1 MPISDALAGGV
12 GMNTTAYSLLQN
24 IASKSN
30 KHGKKRTQ
38 QQTDDESSSSS
49 SSSKKEKTTPKGWM
63 KLDKLHPNRY
73 CNRRLFG
80 QGDLVSQV
88 HNQVPIIGE
97 QSQYGNPTVPEF
109 HQGGPRRLGGSEPG
123 AEKLNFFPQPSI
135 YNLIK
140 TTQILRTPPVNVT
153 VPAFDETI
161 TIVIAQQPGI
171 FIDANELILEA
182 ELQMYY
188 RDVPW
193 ETTRT
198 GLSHEYR
205 KCISPVNNV
214 LASLFKSLTVSA
226 NNQAIITY
234 DYSTMDYFETVFQ
247 STLPVYQNG
256 DLAVKGFYNETVG
269 ELRQWDGLTGA
280 TAAID
285 LPVNTAN
292 PARQSLLRMF
302 YSGQKVKLRTKL
314 KVPITQSLDRAPLN
328 SANRLTCQ
336 FQRNPNTYYLLSGPN
351 NAAATAP
358 MKTDIATKA
367 ADCKIRINKLE
378 IKATMLEYERPILE
392 KYVNTYTDKMPD
404 TYLFTYH
411 QIQYH
416 TYQPGNLYY
425 QIAVP
430 TDTVPDRMSFAF
442 VDKEARLGKITKNP
456 FVLYRLPKG
465 TKWRI
470 TVNSGSQQYEPFTE
484 TYDQYCQMRDAMN
497 KDTDQPLIQLHNYE
511 YNDTGELS
519 DCQYNLYCDTL
530 TMTQKNA
537 DGSIAQDV
545 RQAAV
550 DIAIE
555 LPNGKRL
562 PINTEVM
569 INKYDIRKLAIQNEG
584 VIIKN
589 YNG

>member
-12 GMNTTAYSLLQN
+12 GLNTTAKSLLQN

-30 KHGKKRTQ
+30 KHGSKKRTHQ
-38 QQTDDESSSSS
+38 KHSDDESSSSS
-49 SSSKKEKTTPKGWM
+49 SNKEKASSTKWM
-63 KLDKLHPNRY
+63 KLDKLDPNRY
-73 CNRRLFG
+73 YNRRLFG
-80 QGDLVSQV
+80 RGDLVSQV
-88 HNQVPIIGE
+88 QNQVSIIGE

-109 HQGGPRRLGGSEPG
+109 HQGGPRRLGGSQPG
-123 AEKLNFFPQPSI
+123 GEKLNFFPQTSI
-135 YNLIK
+135 YHLIK

-171 FIDANELILEA
+171 FIDANEFVLEA

-193 ETTRT
+193 ETAGT
-198 GLSHEYR
+198 GFSHAYR

-214 LASLFKSLTVSA
+214 LASLFKSVTVSA
-226 NNQAIITY
+226 NNQPLITY
-234 DYSTMDYFETVFQ
+234 DYATMDYFETVFQ
-247 STLPVYQNG
+247 SSLPAYQNG
-256 DLAVKGFYNETVG
+256 DLSVKGFFKESAGFLT
-269 ELRQWDGLTGA
+269 RWDGLTEA
-280 TAAID
+280 SAAAD
-285 LPVNTAN
+285 LPVCTAN

-314 KVPITQSLDRAPLN
+314 KFPITQSLDRAPLN
-328 SANRLTCQ
+328 SANRLTFQ

-351 NAAATAP
+351 QGGAVAP
-358 MKTDIATKA
+358 MPQDLATRA
-367 ADCKIRINKLE
+367 ADCKLRINKFE
-378 IKATMLEYERPILE
+378 IKTTMLEYERTVLE
-392 KYVNTYTDKMPD
+392 KYVNTYT
-404 TYLFTYH
+404 
-411 QIQYH
+411 
-416 TYQPGNLYY
+416 
-425 QIAVP
+425 
-430 TDTVPDRMSFAF
+430 
-442 VDKEARLGKITKNP
+442 EARLGHITKNP
-456 FVLYRLPKG
+456 FILYRLPKD

-470 TVNSGSQQYEPFTE
+470 TVNSGSRQYEPFTD

-497 KDTDQPLIQLHNYE
+497 KDTDEPLIKLHDYE
-511 YNDTGELS
+511 FNDNTTTS

-530 TMTQKNA
+530 TLTQKNA

-555 LPNGKRL
+555 LPNGKHL
-562 PINTEVM
+562 PNNTEVM

>member
-12 GMNTTAYSLLQN
+12 GVNTTAYSLLQN

-30 KHGKKRTQ
+30 KHSSRKRPQ
-38 QQTDDESSSSS
+38 KQSDDESSFSSCN
-49 SSSKKEKTTPKGWM
+49 KEKTSHKWM
-63 KLDKLHPNRY
+63 KLDKLDPDRY
-73 CNRRLFG
+73 YNRRLFG
-80 QGDLVSQV
+80 RGDLVSQV

-109 HQGGPRRLGGSEPG
+109 HQGGPRRLGGSQPG
-123 AEKLNFFPQPSI
+123 AEQLNFFPQPSI
-135 YNLIK
+135 YHLIK

-153 VPAFDETI
+153 VPGFDETI

-171 FIDANELILEA
+171 FIDANEFVLEA

-193 ETTRT
+193 ETVGT
-198 GLSHEYR
+198 GLSHAYR

-214 LASLFKSLTVSA
+214 LASLFKSVTVSA
-226 NNQAIITY
+226 NNQALITY
-234 DYSTMDYFETVFQ
+234 DYATMDYFETVFQ
-247 STLPVYQNG
+247 SSLPAYQNG
-256 DLAVKGFYNETVG
+256 DLSVKGFFKESAGFLT
-269 ELRQWDGLTGA
+269 RWDGLTEA
-280 TAAID
+280 SAAAD
-285 LPVNTAN
+285 LPVCTAN

-302 YSGQKVKLRTKL
+302 YSGQNVKLRTKL
-314 KVPITQSLDRAPLN
+314 KFPITQSLDRAPLN
-328 SANRLTCQ
+328 SANRLTFQ
-336 FQRNPNTYYLLSGPN
+336 FQRNPNTFYLLSGPN
-351 NAAATAP
+351 QGGAVAP
-358 MKTDIATKA
+358 MPQDLATRA
-367 ADCKIRINKLE
+367 ADCKIRINKFE
-378 IKATMLEYERPILE
+378 IKTTMLEYERPVLE
-392 KYVNTYTDKMPD
+392 KYVNTYTDQLPD

-425 QIAVP
+425 QINVP
-430 TDTVPDRMSFAF
+430 SDTVPDRLTFAF
-442 VDKEARLGKITKNP
+442 VDKEARLGHITKNP
-456 FVLYRLPKG
+456 FILYRLPKD

-470 TVNSGSQQYEPFTE
+470 TVNSGSRQYDPFTD

-497 KDTDQPLIQLHNYE
+497 KDTDQPLIQLHDYE
-511 YNDTGELS
+511 FNDNTATS

-555 LPNGKRL
+555 LPNGKHL
-562 PINTEVM
+562 PTNTEVM

>member
-1 MPISDALAGGV
+1 MLISDALAGGV
-12 GMNTTAYSLLQN
+12 GLNTTAKSLLQN

-49 SSSKKEKTTPKGWM
+49 SSSSSKKERWM
-63 KLDKLHPNRY
+63 KLDKLDPDRY
-73 CNRRLFG
+73 YDRRLFG
-80 QGDLVSQV
+80 RGDLVSQV

-97 QSQYGNPTVPEF
+97 QSQYGNPTIPEF
-109 HQGGPRRLGGSEPG
+109 HQGGPRRLGGSQPG

-135 YNLIK
+135 YHLVK

-153 VPAFDETI
+153 VPAFDEAI

-193 ETTRT
+193 ETTGT

-214 LASLFKSLTVSA
+214 LPSLFKSLTVSA

-256 DLAVKGFYNETVG
+256 DLAVKGFYKETAG
-269 ELRQWDGLTGA
+269 ELRQWNGLTGA

-314 KVPITQSLDRAPLN
+314 KFPITQSLDRAPLN
-328 SANRLTCQ
+328 SANRLTFQ
-336 FQRNPNTYYLLSGPN
+336 FQLTFYYLLSGPN
-351 NAAATAP
+351 DAAATAP
-358 MKTDIATKA
+358 MKQTLLPKQPTVKFASTNLRSKQL
-367 ADCKIRINKLE
+367 CW
-378 IKATMLEYERPILE
+378 
-392 KYVNTYTDKMPD
+392 NTNALYWKNMSI
-404 TYLFTYH
+404 H
-411 QIQYH
+411 IQTRCLIH
-416 TYQPGNLYY
+416 ICSL
-425 QIAVP
+425 
-430 TDTVPDRMSFAF
+430 
-442 VDKEARLGKITKNP
+442 ITK
-456 FVLYRLPKG
+456 FS
-465 TKWRI
+465 I
-470 TVNSGSQQYEPFTE
+470 TPVNREI
-484 TYDQYCQMRDAMN
+484 C
-497 KDTDQPLIQLHNYE
+497 I
-511 YNDTGELS
+511 
-519 DCQYNLYCDTL
+519 
-530 TMTQKNA
+530 
-537 DGSIAQDV
+537 
-545 RQAAV
+545 
-550 DIAIE
+550 
-555 LPNGKRL
+555 
-562 PINTEVM
+562 
-569 INKYDIRKLAIQNEG
+569 IR
-584 VIIKN
+584 
-589 YNG
+589 

>member
-1 MPISDALAGGV
+1 
-12 GMNTTAYSLLQN
+12 MNTTAYSLLQT

-38 QQTDDESSSSS
+38 QQTDDESPSSS
-49 SSSKKEKTTPKGWM
+49 SSSKKEKTPSNKWM
-63 KLDKLHPNRY
+63 KLDKLDPNRY
-73 CNRRLFG
+73 FNRRLFG
-80 QGDLVSQV
+80 RGDLVSQV

-109 HQGGPRRLGGSEPG
+109 HQGGPRRLGGSQPG
-123 AEKLNFFPQPSI
+123 AEKLNFFPHPSI
-135 YNLIK
+135 YHLVK
-140 TTQILRTPPVNVT
+140 TPQILRTPPVNVT

-161 TIVIAQQPGI
+161 TVVIAQQPGI

-193 ETTRT
+193 ETTGT
-198 GLSHEYR
+198 GLDHEYR

-247 STLPVYQNG
+247 STLPAYQNG
-256 DLAVKGFYNETVG
+256 DLAIKGFYKETAG
-269 ELRQWDGLTGA
+269 QLREWDGVTGA
-280 TAAID
+280 TGAAD
-285 LPVNTAN
+285 LPLCTAN
-292 PARQSLLRMF
+292 PARQSLLQMF

-314 KVPITQSLDRAPLN
+314 KFPVTQSVDRAPLN
-328 SANRLTCQ
+328 SANRLTFQ
-336 FQRNPNTYYLLSGPN
+336 FQRNPNTYYLFSGPN
-351 NAAATAP
+351 NSSATAP

-367 ADCKIRINKLE
+367 ADCKIRINKME
-378 IKATMLEYERPILE
+378 IKATLLEYERPVLE
-392 KYVNTYTDKMPD
+392 KYVNTYTDQMPD

-430 TDTVPDRMSFAF
+430 TDTVPDRMSFAC

-456 FVLYRLPKG
+456 FVLYRLPKD

-470 TVNSGSQQYEPFTE
+470 TVNSGSRQYESFTK
-484 TYDQYCQMRDAMN
+484 TYDQYCQM
-497 KDTDQPLIQLHNYE
+497 
-511 YNDTGELS
+511 
-519 DCQYNLYCDTL
+519 
-530 TMTQKNA
+530 
-537 DGSIAQDV
+537 
-545 RQAAV
+545 
-550 DIAIE
+550 
-555 LPNGKRL
+555 
-562 PINTEVM
+562 
-569 INKYDIRKLAIQNEG
+569 
-584 VIIKN
+584 
-589 YNG
+589 

>member
-12 GMNTTAYSLLQN
+12 GLNTTAKSLLQN

-30 KHGKKRTQ
+30 KHSGKKRSQ
-38 QQTDDESSSSS
+38 QQTDDESSSKSE
-49 SSSKKEKTTPKGWM
+49 KKASQKWM
-63 KLDKLHPNRY
+63 KLDKLDPDRY
-73 CNRRLFG
+73 YDRRLFG
-80 QGDLVSQV
+80 RGDLVSQV

-97 QSQYGNPTVPEF
+97 QSQCGNPTVPEF
-109 HQGGPRRLGGSEPG
+109 HQGGPRRLGGSQPG

-135 YNLIK
+135 YHLVK
-140 TTQILRTPPVNVT
+140 TTQILRTPPFNVT

-161 TIVIAQQPGI
+161 TIIIAQQPGI

-182 ELQMYY
+182 ELQMYC

-193 ETTRT
+193 ETTGT

-205 KCISPVNNV
+205 KYISPVNNV
-214 LASLFKSLTVSA
+214 LPSLFKSLTVSA

-247 STLPVYQNG
+247 STLPAYQNG
-256 DLAVKGFYNETVG
+256 DLAVKGFYKETAG
-269 ELRQWDGLTGA
+269 ELRQWNGLTGA

-314 KVPITQSLDRAPLN
+314 KFPITQSLDRAPLN
-328 SANRLTCQ
+328 SANRLTFQ

-351 NAAATAP
+351 DATATAP

-378 IKATMLEYERPILE
+378 IKATMLEYERPVLE
-392 KYVNTYTDKMPD
+392 KYVNTYSDQMPD

-425 QIAVP
+425 QIAVA

-456 FVLYRLPKG
+456 FILYRLPKG

-470 TVNSGSQQYEPFTE
+470 TINSGSRQYEPFTE
-484 TYDQYCQMRDAMN
+484 TYDQYCQMRDALN
-497 KDTDQPLIQLHNYE
+497 KDTDQPLIQLHDYE
-511 YNDTGELS
+511 YNDISEQS

-562 PINTEVM
+562 PNNTEVM